1 MEIWLKSSDDKL
13 KIPVLPS
20 SYEVTSPQNDE
31 VVTTVD
37 GTELI
42 LIGEKGLRGISWSC
56 LFPLGKPSYL
66 CKNHGY
72 NGKPWTYINRIGKM
86 KTKIITLQMTGTN
99 VNYPVKIVDFS
110 YGENDGS
117 GDVNYSIQFKEYRG
131 EGNKDKEKKSA
142 SVKKE
147 TVNTNTTKVKKP
159 QTKTNT
165 KEVKTKTYTVKKGD
179 TLTGIAKKQTGTS
192 ANWKAIYNAN
202 KKIIGSNPNRIYP
215 GQKLVIKV

>member
-1 MEIWLKSSDDKL
+1 MEIWLKTSDDKL

-31 VVTTVD
+31 TVTTVD
-37 GTELI
+37 GTEII
-42 LIGEKGLRGISWSC
+42 LIGEKGLRSISWSC
-56 LFPLGKPSYL
+56 FLPKGKPSYL

-86 KTKIITLQMTGTN
+86 KTKVIILQMTGTN
-99 VNYPVKIVDFS
+99 INYPVKIVDFR
-110 YGENDGS
+110 YGEQDGS
-117 GDVNYSIQFKEYRG
+117 GSINYTIQFKEYPLLKG
-131 EGNKDKEKKSA
+131 TEKNKSK

-147 TVNTNTTKVKKP
+147 TVNTKTTKAKKP
-159 QTKTNT
+159 ETKTNT
-165 KEVKTKTYTVKKGD
+165 KEVKTKTYIVKKGD

-202 KKIIGSNPNRIYP
+202 KKTIGSNPNKIYP